1 VSTIPPVPSDD
12 PHRTPSDPY
21 RTLAGDQPSEAERQA
36 RTERLVDAIFA
47 PNGTHERTHER
58 THDSDCFACDL
69 AAEIAGSIA
78 ASVHFG
84 TRVRTGRTET
94 DGWALP
100 ATLDCDDANPNDTRL
115 DLAYRLAA
123 HNLHKK
129 LPGHQTR

>member
-1 VSTIPPVPSDD
+1 MSTLPPDAN
-12 PHRTPSDPY
+12 PY
-21 RTLAGDQPSEAERQA
+21 RTPSEAERRA

-47 PNGTHERTHER
+47 PNGTHER

-84 TRVRTGRTET
+84 TRVRVGRTET
-94 DGWALP
+94 DGWSEP
-100 ATLDCDDANPNDTRL
+100 ATLDCDDANLNDTRL

-129 LPGHQTR
+129 LPGHGVQS